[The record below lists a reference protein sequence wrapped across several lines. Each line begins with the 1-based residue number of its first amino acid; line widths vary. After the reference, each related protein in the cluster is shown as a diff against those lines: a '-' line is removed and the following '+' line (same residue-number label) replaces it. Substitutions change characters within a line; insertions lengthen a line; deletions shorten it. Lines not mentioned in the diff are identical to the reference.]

1 VVEMKDS
8 ELKIFLVPITA
19 GLALE
24 QPDFAVGNRPFA
36 GDDGV
41 FMPV

>member
-1 VVEMKDS
+1 MKVSDS
-8 ELKIFLVPITA
+8 ELEIFLIPATE

-24 QPDFAVGNRPFA
+24 QPDFSAGNRPFT

-41 FMPV
+41 FVPV

>member
-1 VVEMKDS
+1 MKDS
-8 ELKIFLVPITA
+8 EFLIFLVPITA
-19 GLALE
+19 GQALE
-24 QPDFAVGNRPFA
+24 QPDFTAGNLPFA